1 MIYYI
6 VLAILNLKI
15 SGMLAEMEV
24 RKNRGLILDKPN
36 WRLIPELTVC
46 LLAFGITAF
55 LSFAETVL
63 EGNMDVASIGVEIL
77 ILLIMYIGQRM
88 VVNPRFLS
96 KFKKSKDKKREKIKD
111 EKRAATEM
119 EKSAENVDND
129 DNDVDKKRQQMEEVV
144 SYVSYTAIYVLKYLF
159 IIVLAQVLIAVLIK
173 EFGEPLILIKYI
185 EIIENNAIQINALQH
200 AIMACVCGVM
210 LSLFRIISIAVC
222 DQHSEAQKPISR
234 IHDQLNGQSIKN

>member
-36 WRLIPELTVC
+36 WKLIPELTVC
-46 LLAFGITAF
+46 LLAFGITAS
-55 LSFAETVL
+55 LLFAETIL
-63 EGNMDVASIGVEIL
+63 EGNMDVASIGGEIL
-77 ILLIMYIGQRM
+77 ILFIMYIGQRM
-88 VVNPRFLS
+88 VVNPRFLP
-96 KFKKSKDKKREKIKD
+96 KFKKIKN

-119 EKSAENVDND
+119 EKSTENIDND

-173 EFGEPLILIKYI
+173 EYGEPLILTKYV

>member
-6 VLAILNLKI
+6 VFAILNLKI

-24 RKNRGLILDKPN
+24 RKNRGLILEKPN

-46 LLAFGITAF
+46 LLTFGITAS
-55 LSFAETVL
+55 LLFAETVL

-77 ILLIMYIGQRM
+77 ILFIMYIGQRM
-88 VVNPRFLS
+88 VVNPRFLP
-96 KFKKSKDKKREKIKD
+96 KFKKIKNEKS
-111 EKRAATEM
+111 AATEM
-119 EKSAENVDND
+119 EKSTENVDND

-173 EFGEPLILIKYI
+173 EYEEPLILTKYV

>member
-6 VLAILNLKI
+6 VFAILNLKI

-24 RKNRGLILDKPN
+24 RKNRGLILEKPN

-46 LLAFGITAF
+46 LLAFGITAS
-55 LSFAETVL
+55 LLFAETVL

-77 ILLIMYIGQRM
+77 ILFIMYIGQRM
-88 VVNPRFLS
+88 VVNPRFLP
-96 KFKKSKDKKREKIKD
+96 KFKKIKNEKS
-111 EKRAATEM
+111 AATEM
-119 EKSAENVDND
+119 EKSTENVDND

-144 SYVSYTAIYVLKYLF
+144 SYASYTAIYVLKYLF

-173 EFGEPLILIKYI
+173 EYEEPLILTKYV

>member
-1 MIYYI
+1 MTYYI

-24 RKNRGLILDKPN
+24 RKNRGLILEKPN

-46 LLAFGITAF
+46 LMAFGITAS
-55 LSFAETVL
+55 LLFAETIL

-77 ILLIMYIGQRM
+77 ILFIMYIGQRM
-88 VVNPRFLS
+88 VVNPRFLP
-96 KFKKSKDKKREKIKD
+96 KFKKIKD

-119 EKSAENVDND
+119 AKSTKHVDND

-159 IIVLAQVLIAVLIK
+159 IIVLAQVLIAMLIE
-173 EFGEPLILIKYI
+173 EFGEPFILIKYI
-185 EIIENNAIQINALQH
+185 EIIGNNAMQINALQH

-210 LSLFRIISIAVC
+210 LSLFRIISIAVF

>member
-36 WRLIPELTVC
+36 WKLIPELTVC
-46 LLAFGITAF
+46 LLAFGITAS
-55 LSFAETVL
+55 LLFAETIL
-63 EGNMDVASIGVEIL
+63 EGNMDVASIGGEIL
-77 ILLIMYIGQRM
+77 ILFIMYIGQRM
-88 VVNPRFLS
+88 VVNPRFLP
-96 KFKKSKDKKREKIKD
+96 KFKKIKN

-119 EKSAENVDND
+119 EKSTENIDND

-173 EFGEPLILIKYI
+173 EYGEPLILTKYI

>member
-1 MIYYI
+1 MTYYI

-24 RKNRGLILDKPN
+24 RKNRGLILEKPN

-46 LLAFGITAF
+46 LIAFGITAS
-55 LSFAETVL
+55 LLFAETIL

-77 ILLIMYIGQRM
+77 ILFIMYIGQRM
-88 VVNPRFLS
+88 VVNPRFLP
-96 KFKKSKDKKREKIKD
+96 KFKKTKD

-119 EKSAENVDND
+119 ENVDND

-159 IIVLAQVLIAVLIK
+159 IIVLAQVLIAMLIE
-173 EFGEPLILIKYI
+173 EFGEPFILIKYI
-185 EIIENNAIQINALQH
+185 EIIGNNAMQINALQQ

-210 LSLFRIISIAVC
+210 LSLFRIISIAVF

>member
-36 WRLIPELTVC
+36 WKLIPELTVC
-46 LLAFGITAF
+46 LLAFGITAS
-55 LSFAETVL
+55 LLFAETIL
-63 EGNMDVASIGVEIL
+63 EGNMDVASIGGEIL
-77 ILLIMYIGQRM
+77 ILFIMYIGQRM
-88 VVNPRFLS
+88 VVNPRFLPI
-96 KFKKSKDKKREKIKD
+96 FKKIKN

-119 EKSAENVDND
+119 EKSTENIDND

-173 EFGEPLILIKYI
+173 EYGEPLILTKYI

>member
-1 MIYYI
+1 MTYYI

-15 SGMLAEMEV
+15 SGMLAEMGV
-24 RKNRGLILDKPN
+24 RKNRGLILEKPN

-46 LLAFGITAF
+46 LMAFGITAALLF
-55 LSFAETVL
+55 TETIL
-63 EGNMDVASIGVEIL
+63 EGNMDVASISVEIL
-77 ILLIMYIGQRM
+77 ILFIMYIGQRM
-88 VVNPRFLS
+88 VVNPRFLP
-96 KFKKSKDKKREKIKD
+96 KFKKIKD

-119 EKSAENVDND
+119 EKSTENVDND

-159 IIVLAQVLIAVLIK
+159 IIVLAQVLIAMLIE
-173 EFGEPLILIKYI
+173 EFGEPFILIKYI
-185 EIIENNAIQINALQH
+185 EIIGNYAMQINALQH

-210 LSLFRIISIAVC
+210 LSLFRIISIAVF

-234 IHDQLNGQSIKN
+234 IHDQLNGRFIKN

>member
-1 MIYYI
+1 MTYYI

-24 RKNRGLILDKPN
+24 RKNRGLILEKPN

-46 LLAFGITAF
+46 LIAFGITAS
-55 LSFAETVL
+55 LLFAETIL

-77 ILLIMYIGQRM
+77 ILFIMYIGQRM
-88 VVNPRFLS
+88 VVNPRFLP
-96 KFKKSKDKKREKIKD
+96 KLKKIKD

-119 EKSAENVDND
+119 ENVDND

-159 IIVLAQVLIAVLIK
+159 IIVLAQVLIAMLIE
-173 EFGEPLILIKYI
+173 EFGEPFILIKYI
-185 EIIENNAIQINALQH
+185 EIIGNNAMQINALQH

-210 LSLFRIISIAVC
+210 LSLFRIISIAVF
-222 DQHSEAQKPISR
+222 DQHSEVQKPISR

>member
-1 MIYYI
+1 MTYYI

-24 RKNRGLILDKPN
+24 RKNRGLILEKPN

-46 LLAFGITAF
+46 LMAFGITAS
-55 LSFAETVL
+55 LLFAETIL

-77 ILLIMYIGQRM
+77 ILFIMYIGQRM
-88 VVNPRFLS
+88 VVNPRFLP
-96 KFKKSKDKKREKIKD
+96 KFKKIKD

-119 EKSAENVDND
+119 AKSTKHVDND
-129 DNDVDKKRQQMEEVV
+129 DNDVDKKRQQMEEAV

-159 IIVLAQVLIAVLIK
+159 IIVLAQVLIAMLIE
-173 EFGEPLILIKYI
+173 EFGEPFILIKYI
-185 EIIENNAIQINALQH
+185 EIIGNNAMQINALQH

-210 LSLFRIISIAVC
+210 LSLFRIISIAVF

>member
-1 MIYYI
+1 MTYYI

-24 RKNRGLILDKPN
+24 RKNRGLILEKPN

-46 LLAFGITAF
+46 LIAFGITAS
-55 LSFAETVL
+55 LLFAETIL

-77 ILLIMYIGQRM
+77 ILFIMYIGQRM
-88 VVNPRFLS
+88 VVNPRFLP
-96 KFKKSKDKKREKIKD
+96 KFKKIKD

-119 EKSAENVDND
+119 ENVDND

-159 IIVLAQVLIAVLIK
+159 IIVLAQVLIAMLIE
-173 EFGEPLILIKYI
+173 EFGEPFILIKYI
-185 EIIENNAIQINALQH
+185 EIIGNNAMQINALQH

-210 LSLFRIISIAVC
+210 LSLFRIISIAVF

>member
-1 MIYYI
+1 MTYYI

-24 RKNRGLILDKPN
+24 RKNRGLILEKPN

-46 LLAFGITAF
+46 LIAFGITASLLF
-55 LSFAETVL
+55 TETIL

-77 ILLIMYIGQRM
+77 ILFIMYIGQRM
-88 VVNPRFLS
+88 VVNPRFLP
-96 KFKKSKDKKREKIKD
+96 KFKKIKD

-119 EKSAENVDND
+119 EKSTENVDND

-159 IIVLAQVLIAVLIK
+159 IIVLAQVLIAMLIE
-173 EFGEPLILIKYI
+173 EFGEPFILIKYI
-185 EIIENNAIQINALQH
+185 EIIGNYAMQINALQQ

-210 LSLFRIISIAVC
+210 LSLFRIISIAVF

-234 IHDQLNGQSIKN
+234 IHDQLNGRSIKN

>member
-1 MIYYI
+1 MTYYI

-24 RKNRGLILDKPN
+24 RKNRGLILEKPN

-46 LLAFGITAF
+46 LMAFGITAALLF
-55 LSFAETVL
+55 TETIL
-63 EGNMDVASIGVEIL
+63 EGNMDVASISVEIL
-77 ILLIMYIGQRM
+77 ILFIMYIGQRM
-88 VVNPRFLS
+88 VVNPRFLP
-96 KFKKSKDKKREKIKD
+96 KFKKIKD

-119 EKSAENVDND
+119 EKSTENVDND

-159 IIVLAQVLIAVLIK
+159 IIVLAQVLIAMLIE
-173 EFGEPLILIKYI
+173 EFGEPFILIKYI
-185 EIIENNAIQINALQH
+185 EIIGNYAMQINALQH

-210 LSLFRIISIAVC
+210 LSLFRIISIAVF

-234 IHDQLNGQSIKN
+234 IHDQLNGRFIKNVE

>member
-36 WRLIPELTVC
+36 WKLIPELTVC
-46 LLAFGITAF
+46 LLAFGITAS
-55 LSFAETVL
+55 LLFAETIL
-63 EGNMDVASIGVEIL
+63 EGNMDVASIGGEIL
-77 ILLIMYIGQRM
+77 ILFIMYIGQRM
-88 VVNPRFLS
+88 VVNSRFLPI
-96 KFKKSKDKKREKIKD
+96 FKKIKN

-119 EKSAENVDND
+119 EKSTENIDND

-173 EFGEPLILIKYI
+173 EYGEPLILTKYI

>member
-1 MIYYI
+1 MTYYI

-24 RKNRGLILDKPN
+24 RKNRGLILEKPN

-46 LLAFGITAF
+46 LMAFGITAALLF
-55 LSFAETVL
+55 TETIL
-63 EGNMDVASIGVEIL
+63 EGNMDVASISVEIL
-77 ILLIMYIGQRM
+77 ILFIMYIGQRM
-88 VVNPRFLS
+88 VVNPRFLP
-96 KFKKSKDKKREKIKD
+96 KFKKIKD

-119 EKSAENVDND
+119 EKSTENVDND

-159 IIVLAQVLIAVLIK
+159 IIVLAQVLIAMLIE
-173 EFGEPLILIKYI
+173 EFGEPFILIKYI
-185 EIIENNAIQINALQH
+185 EIIGNYAMQINALQH

-210 LSLFRIISIAVC
+210 LSLFRIISIAVF

-234 IHDQLNGQSIKN
+234 IHDQLNGRFIKN

>member
-1 MIYYI
+1 MTYYI

-24 RKNRGLILDKPN
+24 RKNRGLILEKPN

-46 LLAFGITAF
+46 LMAFGITAS
-55 LSFAETVL
+55 LLFAETIL

-77 ILLIMYIGQRM
+77 ILFIMYIGQRM
-88 VVNPRFLS
+88 VVNPRFLP
-96 KFKKSKDKKREKIKD
+96 KFKKIKD

-119 EKSAENVDND
+119 AKSTKHVDND

-159 IIVLAQVLIAVLIK
+159 IIVLAQVLIAMLIE
-173 EFGEPLILIKYI
+173 EFGEPFILIKYI
-185 EIIENNAIQINALQH
+185 EIIGNNAMQINALQH

-210 LSLFRIISIAVC
+210 LSLFRIISIAVFE
-222 DQHSEAQKPISR
+222 QHSEAQKPISR

>member
-1 MIYYI
+1 MTYYI

-24 RKNRGLILDKPN
+24 RKNRGLILEKPN

-46 LLAFGITAF
+46 LIAFGITAS
-55 LSFAETVL
+55 LLFAETIL
-63 EGNMDVASIGVEIL
+63 GGNMDVASIGVEIL
-77 ILLIMYIGQRM
+77 ILFIMYIGQRM
-88 VVNPRFLS
+88 VVNPRFLP
-96 KFKKSKDKKREKIKD
+96 KFKKIKD

-119 EKSAENVDND
+119 ENVDND

-159 IIVLAQVLIAVLIK
+159 IIVLGQVLIAMLIE
-173 EFGEPLILIKYI
+173 EFGEPFILIKYI
-185 EIIENNAIQINALQH
+185 EIIGNNAMQINALQH

-210 LSLFRIISIAVC
+210 LSLFRIISIAVF

>member
-1 MIYYI
+1 MTYYI
-6 VLAILNLKI
+6 ILAILNLKI

-24 RKNRGLILDKPN
+24 RKNRGLILEKPN

-46 LLAFGITAF
+46 LMAFGITAALLF
-55 LSFAETVL
+55 TETIL
-63 EGNMDVASIGVEIL
+63 EGNMDVASISVEIL
-77 ILLIMYIGQRM
+77 ILFIMYIGQRM
-88 VVNPRFLS
+88 VVNPRFLP
-96 KFKKSKDKKREKIKD
+96 KFKKIKD

-119 EKSAENVDND
+119 EKSTENVDND

-159 IIVLAQVLIAVLIK
+159 IIVLAQVLIAMLIE
-173 EFGEPLILIKYI
+173 EFGEPFILIKYI
-185 EIIENNAIQINALQH
+185 EIIGNYAMQINALQH

-210 LSLFRIISIAVC
+210 LSLFRIISIAVF

-234 IHDQLNGQSIKN
+234 IHDQLNGRFIKN

>member
-1 MIYYI
+1 MTYYI

-24 RKNRGLILDKPN
+24 RKNRGLILEKPN

-46 LLAFGITAF
+46 LIAFGITAS
-55 LSFAETVL
+55 LLFAETIL

-77 ILLIMYIGQRM
+77 ILFIMYIGQRM
-88 VVNPRFLS
+88 VVNPRFLP
-96 KFKKSKDKKREKIKD
+96 KFKKTKD

-119 EKSAENVDND
+119 ENVDND

-159 IIVLAQVLIAVLIK
+159 IIVLAQVLIAMLIE
-173 EFGEPLILIKYI
+173 EFGEPFILIKYI
-185 EIIENNAIQINALQH
+185 EIIGNNAMQINALQH

-210 LSLFRIISIAVC
+210 LSLFRIISIAVF

>member
-6 VLAILNLKI
+6 VFAILNLKI

-24 RKNRGLILDKPN
+24 RKNRGLILEKPN

-46 LLAFGITAF
+46 LLAFGITAS
-55 LSFAETVL
+55 LLFAETVL

-77 ILLIMYIGQRM
+77 ILFIMYIGQRM
-88 VVNPRFLS
+88 VVNPRFLP
-96 KFKKSKDKKREKIKD
+96 KFKKIKNEKS
-111 EKRAATEM
+111 AATEM

-144 SYVSYTAIYVLKYLF
+144 SYASYTAIYVLKYLF

-173 EFGEPLILIKYI
+173 EYEEPLILTKYV